1 MADILNNVPGT
12 DNTGDDSTILREF
25 YREFREYAKDTRDYH
40 ENVEKYLRGGNR
52 SSADVRYRS
61 GQADTSYDF
70 RNPFGRSSS
79 SFGRR
84 GSFGGGEFDRF
95 ADAFE
100 KSMLDALGGSQ
111 IKKRLKDALN
121 KFAKD
126 LGTDLEHLPEK
137 FGDELG
143 RYAANAFRNTKL
155 GKKLTD
161 KINDAINRRF
171 DKIGEAYER
180 GKGRTGNR
188 SKSTRGSMFDSTRGA
203 HSASESAGFSLKS
216 VTIFAETVTVISRGG
231 GQRPSLSLPNGSSN
245 ALVPIGGSGALEPS
259 GGVPID
265 FDALMGSGEASA
277 AIGGFT
283 EALGAVAPELMIAK
297 AALSYFSKGIEW
309 ALDDFKQS
317 FKKFKETLLKT
328 IVRGTEE
335 LKENVKTQEERWMAD
350 VRTMIEEP
358 FNILKSAAQEVY
370 DVWDNQ
376 LRLITATQGYN
387 KADLQDLMAVYAQR
401 IRDEGLSRVVSGS
414 DITGNLAK
422 VLESGLSGTVAEEF
436 AYIAT
441 ILNAAIPTQDFFEY
455 GEAYSAIAANLI
467 AGGMSQ
473 EQAIE
478 EANNQLKAFASNILY
493 TNRELTG
500 GFSTG
505 LKNASD
511 LFTKSMQ
518 ITQAAKTGN
527 VAEVA
532 GVLTSVAGITGAIA
546 PDLASS
552 MVDAVVKSALGG
564 NASDIVALRSLTG
577 INASNTEFLRKLA
590 TDPQSVFSTM
600 FFNLAR
606 MQNMSNDAFM
616 EVAEGLSSVFGIS
629 MDAFARVDFTQL
641 AKAVA
646 NMDTNSNALN
656 ENMKLLASGQ
666 TTTTAE
672 QLKMQQINQ
681 YMIEEGLAY
690 VVDNAAARM
699 IQEHMWDEQIARQI
713 TEATF
718 AVDLAGSSLELLASI
733 ESVGNKLLTVVS
745 FGTSGIDDLNKTE
758 EEFNEQRKDIARLL
772 IQGKVG
778 KGSSFDYA
786 GYRAA
791 FDAAVADL
799 ASTGILGRDDSWAG
813 GKSLRDKAEDFG
825 IMNRVYA
832 EYMSSDPEFKKLI
845 KTGEDLNLVSDLI
858 TLMRGTSSYGGAT
871 SSPSS
876 RYGWGSISK
885 SMAAGLLGVRRDTS
899 AISPLTGSGTKQA
912 TMNLISK
919 IDSMLTDEYL
929 GKYIAEGGYA
939 EWKKSASAFGISD
952 IGAALESVGYK
963 ESDVANYF
971 ENLQIKSVAQEKLKL
986 QQKEEEFWDASI
998 QYQNQTITLITS
1010 TKESLD
1016 KFYNEWVKYF
1026 VEHEAYKSALDFK
1039 EVDKAL
1045 NDKTQTTE
1053 DAIYALVDT
1062 LTSAQKL
1069 DDPQLQTNV
1078 LLAQIV
1084 TLMQSIL
1091 TNQANAP
1098 QLNLPNTIVGLGMGL
1113 LQ

>member
-12 DNTGDDSTILREF
+12 DNTGDDSAVLREF
-25 YREFREYAKDTRDYH
+25 YKEFREYAKDTRDYQKNI
-40 ENVEKYLRGGNR
+40 ENYLRGGNR
-52 SSADVRYRS
+52 SSADARYRT
-61 GQADTSYDF
+61 GRANASYNDF

-79 SFGRR
+79 SYRR
-84 GSFGGGEFDRF
+84 GGSFGGGEFDRF

-111 IKKRLKDALN
+111 IKKRLNDALN

-126 LGTDLEHLPEK
+126 LGTDLEHLPDK

-143 RYAANAFRNTKL
+143 KYAANAFKNTKF
-155 GKKLTD
+155 GKKITD
-161 KINDAINRRF
+161 KINNVINRQF
-171 DKIGEAYER
+171 DKMDEAYER
-180 GKGRTGNR
+180 GRTKAGGRPR
-188 SKSTRGSMFDSTRGA
+188 SSGSYNFKQ
-203 HSASESAGFSLKS
+203 SAAKYSSGTS
-216 VTIFAETVTVISRGG
+216 GG
-231 GQRPSLSLPNGSSN
+231 GPTTSS
-245 ALVPIGGSGALEPS
+245 ALVPSGGSGALVPS
-259 GGVPID
+259 GGVPINI
-265 FDALMGSGEASA
+265 DALMGGSEASA

-283 EALGAVAPELMIAK
+283 KALGAVAPEL
-297 AALSYFSKGIEW
+297 L
-309 ALDDFKQS
+309 
-317 FKKFKETLLKT
+317 LLKLAVEAGVKVFNWAAEDLKKAVERFGKALQT
-328 IVRGTEE
+328 SMLRDVESRKKNLEAEE
-335 LKENVKTQEERWMAD
+335 ARWMAD
-350 VRTMIEEP
+350 VETMVKEP
-358 FNILKSAAQEVY
+358 FNILKNAAQEVY

-401 IRDEGLSRVVSGS
+401 IRDEGLSRVVSGA

-422 VLESGLSGTVAEEF
+422 VLESGLSGAVAEEF
-436 AYIAT
+436 SYIAT

-518 ITQAAKTGN
+518 ITQAAKMGN
-527 VAEVA
+527 VSDVA

-552 MVDAVVKSALGG
+552 MVDAVVKAALGG
-564 NASDIVALRSLTG
+564 NASDIVALRSLVG

-646 NMDTNSNALN
+646 DMDTNSHALN

-713 TEATF
+713 TEATY
-718 AVDLAGSSLELLASI
+718 AVELAGSSQEILNGLYSFVMKIAT
-733 ESVGNKLLTVVS
+733 VLT
-745 FGTSGIDDLNKTE
+745 FGLIGVNNISKTIDDRHQQLNSIGE
-758 EEFNEQRKDIARLL
+758 MLVA
-772 IQGKVG
+772 GKVG
-778 KGSSFDYA
+778 NVVANTEAINTLKRMEYSGYHNQMFGTPGTMYDY
-786 GYRAA
+786 
-791 FDAAVADL
+791 
-799 ASTGILGRDDSWAG
+799 
-813 GKSLRDKAEDFG
+813 
-825 IMNRVYA
+825 MNHA
-832 EYMSSDPEFKKLI
+832 EYLATDRFYQNLI
-845 KTGEDLNLVSDLI
+845 TTGADLNLVTDLVTMMTKPNAYLAFTKNYRGGI
-858 TLMRGTSSYGGAT
+858 KSPTSQYKWGTVSKSLASALMGGTFGGFEAYTPVGSATQKAT
-871 SSPSS
+871 SALQSKLAEMLSEG
-876 RYGWGSISK
+876 YIKKFTGTGGGGIS
-885 SMAAGLLGVRRDTS
+885 AWR
-899 AISPLTGSGTKQA
+899 
-912 TMNLISK
+912 
-919 IDSMLTDEYL
+919 
-929 GKYIAEGGYA
+929 
-939 EWKKSASAFGISD
+939 ASAKEFGITDLSKA
-952 IGAALESVGYK
+952 IESAGYK
-963 ESDVANYF
+963 ESDITEIF
-971 ENLQIKSVAQEKLKL
+971 ESQQAKSVAQDELHRK
-986 QQKEEEFWDASI
+986 QKEEEFWDTSI